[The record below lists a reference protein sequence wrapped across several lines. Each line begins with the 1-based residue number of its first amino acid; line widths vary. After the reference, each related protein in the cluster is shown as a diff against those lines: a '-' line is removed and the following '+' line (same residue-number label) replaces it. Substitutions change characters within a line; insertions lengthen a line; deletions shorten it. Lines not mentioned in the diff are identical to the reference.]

1 MLLFMFS
8 VYLETAAYQKKLRF
22 VRFFFNGKKK
32 NCAKDNRQTHKGAF
46 LWLTLAR
53 GVTLRTGRPSVT
65 NPCFIGFFKTEVATS
80 PSGTWQRLHRV
91 NQDLHGELEAQCQRQ
106 ELITRQI
113 QALKRSYGEA
123 KDAIRH
129 HEAEIRSLQA
139 RLGNAAAELAI
150 KEQALAKLQGELK
163 LEKDKVREQL
173 EERQQSEA
181 ALNAQ
186 LRTSERKLQ
195 SAEALL
201 LGRTQ
206 ELRDLERQ
214 QVLQRDRHKEVQ
226 QLQERIADLSQ
237 QLGASERAQR
247 LMEEKLQ
254 RNYELLLGSCERE
267 KQELLRSLA
276 EAEDRARAF
285 EGRLQEHEHQV
296 EALQEEKLSAGS
308 EGSEAVQRLEEQLE
322 MKEASIQK
330 LAEHVQSLRDE
341 RDLTQQRFQELLG
354 RVSLSDGDV
363 AALQE
368 KLRGREADYQSLE
381 HSFRRVAGQLQGAHT
396 RLQEKEEELRRLQ
409 DAHEKALER
418 EGRGLQQ
425 ALLGPS
431 TLGSSLDEED
441 EKLQAEGEIERRL
454 ATESLEDAEDSLA
467 RVGLQC
473 QTAGMP
479 LGLPCLE
486 LEDVAPGEDLGDSS
500 PSREEST
507 VPLRS
512 EVSSKPDQGA
522 PGIKRQRI
530 RFSTIQCQKYTHPD
544 GCEKTGASSM
554 SSDTSQERSPSEESM
569 SSEATPSSLPMPS
582 DPDAYLSIIHSL
594 ETKLYVTE
602 EKLKGVT
609 ARLESQ
615 QGQSQEALFAL
626 HQQWASTEARLCE
639 QLRASLLQV
648 TALAAQLEQERQARV
663 EAVESHVGE
672 LSDVQVKNSQAL
684 ACLESCREQLR
695 SLPGDAGA
703 GLLAGLESL
712 LMGAVQALHPR
723 PASTGETGFFEEEKA
738 PSQQLPHML
747 TLSEEQQLQLL
758 SEQIALEAALI
769 DQIADS
775 LRNTTSDMSQV
786 FLEIAQSGRWPL
798 ESESAVV
805 CPGAPADAWAKKV
818 LVDGEF
824 WSQVESL
831 SRHLETLGGEAA
843 SASGSRQ
850 PCARPAPAPALADA
864 TWVRAELSLAACSM
878 RESLHRRLRSIQE
891 TLQGTQAALQQHRCM
906 LQEVLGAYRTPAF
919 ERVMQ
924 QVSEALQLPLG
935 TRDGDQVSWAR
946 HPPVE
951 APSHQDPAGSLAC
964 PLSSQS
970 SGVLAAIQE
979 ELALQ
984 LKDKA
989 SLLGEISASL
999 TSLPSVEVL
1008 GDCRKLLQASQHL
1021 LRRACL
1027 GGLGQYSLL
1036 VQDAIL
1042 QAQVCYAACRIRLEY
1057 ENEFRGYKESWL
1069 GQRDPYEGHEQALGA
1084 LQGESKELLCKQKG
1098 EYLDVITFT
1107 QRENMELQ
1115 TKVAQLDQQQR
1126 RLELA
1131 HGEHGESLAAPPE
1144 QFKEEVVQVE
1154 GVLQA
1159 ACGRVRGQ
1167 PDTGARAEHDLGGR
1181 PVEQVQALEARFQL
1195 KVKEL
1200 QTIHEEELR
1209 ALQEHYSQTLR
1220 CLQETLCRYQ
1230 GQPPSGSLA
1239 SGEAESLAGLRER
1252 VRELEAQVDVLREE
1266 LEHQDPAG
1274 GMASLQE
1281 ERQRDLESLKV
1292 SAQSGRGAAGTG
1304 FSAPKALF
1312 PLDRLWAQGVPAE
1325 PGGGAPPH
1333 LQAVQTWTWRGSSPP
1348 NCPGRAKSGFSK
1360 DRGVCHTVSRATSH
1374 LPLRGR
1380 VQWGALCRNGY
1391 SLKEMQPSFPHTFEE
1406 VTFPQH
1412 IHPVSHPCW

>member
-1 MLLFMFS
+1 M
-8 VYLETAAYQKKLRF
+8 
-22 VRFFFNGKKK
+22 
-32 NCAKDNRQTHKGAF
+32 
-46 LWLTLAR
+46 TLAR

-129 HEAEIRSLQA
+129 HEAEIQSLQA
-139 RLGNAAAELAI
+139 RLGNTAAELAI
-150 KEQALAKLQGELK
+150 KEQALAKLQGELR

-173 EERQQSEA
+173 EERQHSEA

-186 LRTSERKLQ
+186 LRASERKLQ

-214 QVLQRDRHKEVQ
+214 QALQRDRHKEVQ
-226 QLQERIADLSQ
+226 QLQEHIADLSQ

-285 EGRLQEHEHQV
+285 EGRLQEHEHRV

-308 EGSEAVQRLEEQLE
+308 EGSEAVQRLEQQLE

-330 LAEHVQSLRDE
+330 LAKHVQSLRDE

-354 RVSLSDGDV
+354 RVTLSDGDV

-409 DAHEKALER
+409 DAHEKVLER
-418 EGRGLQQ
+418 EGQGLQQ
-425 ALLGPS
+425 ALLGTS
-431 TLGSSLDEED
+431 ALGSSLDEAD
-441 EKLQAEGEIERRL
+441 RKLQAEGEIERRL

-467 RVGLQC
+467 HVGLQC
-473 QTAGMP
+473 QTASMP
-479 LGLPCLE
+479 PGLPCLG
-486 LEDVAPGEDLGDSS
+486 LEDVTPGEELGDSS
-500 PSREEST
+500 PSREDSM
-507 VPLRS
+507 VLLRS
-512 EVSSKPDQGA
+512 EVSSKPDQGV
-522 PGIKRQRI
+522 PGVKRQRI
-530 RFSTIQCQKYTHPD
+530 RFYTIKCQKYTHPE
-544 GCEKTGASSM
+544 GCEKTRASSV

-569 SSEATPSSLPMPS
+569 SSEATPSSLPIPS

-615 QGQSQEALFAL
+615 QGQSQEALLAL
-626 HQQWASTEARLCE
+626 HQQWAGTEARLCE

-648 TALAAQLEQERQARV
+648 TALAAQLEQERQARA

-672 LSDVQVKNSQAL
+672 LNDFQVKNSQAL

-695 SLPGDAGA
+695 SLPGDAGTVP
-703 GLLAGLESL
+703 LAGLESL
-712 LMGAVQALHPR
+712 LVGAVQALRPR
-723 PASTGETGFFEEEKA
+723 PASTGEAGFSEEEKV

-747 TLSEEQQLQLL
+747 TLSEQEQLQLL

-775 LRNTTSDMSQV
+775 LRNTTLDVSQV
-786 FLEIAQSGRWPL
+786 FLEIAQSGRWLL

-805 CPGAPADAWAKKV
+805 CPEAPADAWAKKV

-831 SRHLETLGGEAA
+831 SRHLEMLGGEAA
-843 SASGSRQ
+843 SASGGRQ
-850 PCARPAPAPALADA
+850 SCTRPALAPALADA

-891 TLQGTQAALQQHRCM
+891 TLQGTQAALQQHKCM

-935 TRDGDQVSWAR
+935 TRDGDQVSWAGC
-946 HPPVE
+946 PPVE
-951 APSHQDPAGSLAC
+951 VPSHQDPAGSLAC

-999 TSLPSVEVL
+999 TSLPSVEAL

-1021 LRRACL
+1021 SRRACL
-1027 GGLGQYSLL
+1027 GGLGQYSSLL

-1042 QAQVCYAACRIRLEY
+1042 QAQVCYAACRVRLEY
-1057 ENEFRGYKESWL
+1057 ENELRSYKESWL
-1069 GQRDPYEGHEQALGA
+1069 GQGAPYQGHEQALGA
-1084 LQGESKELLCKQKG
+1084 LQGESEELLRKQKG
-1098 EYLDVITFT
+1098 EYLDMLTFA
-1107 QRENMELQ
+1107 QKENVELQ

-1131 HGEHGESLAAPPE
+1131 PGERLAAPPE
-1144 QFKEEVVQVE
+1144 RFKEEIHVE

-1159 ACGRVRGQ
+1159 ACGGARGQ
-1167 PDTGARAEHDLGGR
+1167 PDTGARAEQDLGGR

-1220 CLQETLCRYQ
+1220 CLQETLGHYQ
-1230 GQPPSGSLA
+1230 GQPLSGSPA
-1239 SGEAESLAGLRER
+1239 EGEAESVAGLRER
-1252 VRELEAQVDVLREE
+1252 VQELEAQVDILREE
-1266 LEHQDPAG
+1266 LEHKDPSG
-1274 GMASLQE
+1274 GVASLQE

-1292 SAQSGRGAAGTG
+1292 SKQSGRGGAGTG
-1304 FSAPKALF
+1304 FLAPNVLF
-1312 PLDRLWAQGVPAE
+1312 PLDCLWA
-1325 PGGGAPPH
+1325 
-1333 LQAVQTWTWRGSSPP
+1333 
-1348 NCPGRAKSGFSK
+1348 
-1360 DRGVCHTVSRATSH
+1360 SRAPSRARWGGPTVTSR
-1374 LPLRGR
+1374 L
-1380 VQWGALCRNGY
+1380 
-1391 SLKEMQPSFPHTFEE
+1391 
-1406 VTFPQH
+1406 
-1412 IHPVSHPCW
+1412 

>member
-1 MLLFMFS
+1 M
-8 VYLETAAYQKKLRF
+8 
-22 VRFFFNGKKK
+22 
-32 NCAKDNRQTHKGAF
+32 
-46 LWLTLAR
+46 TLAR

-139 RLGNAAAELAI
+139 RLGNTAAELAI
-150 KEQALAKLQGELK
+150 KEQALAKLQGELR

-173 EERQQSEA
+173 EERQHSEA

-186 LRTSERKLQ
+186 LRASERKLQ

-214 QVLQRDRHKEVQ
+214 QALQRDRHKEVQ

-285 EGRLQEHEHQV
+285 EGRLQEHEHRV

-308 EGSEAVQRLEEQLE
+308 KGSEAVQRLEQQLE

-354 RVSLSDGDV
+354 RVTLSDGDV

-409 DAHEKALER
+409 DAHEKVLER
-418 EGRGLQQ
+418 EGQGLQQ
-425 ALLGPS
+425 ALLGTS
-431 TLGSSLDEED
+431 ALGSSLDEAD
-441 EKLQAEGEIERRL
+441 GKLQAEGEIERRL

-467 RVGLQC
+467 HVGLQC
-473 QTAGMP
+473 QTASMP
-479 LGLPCLE
+479 PGLPCLG
-486 LEDVAPGEDLGDSS
+486 LEDVTPGEELGDSS
-500 PSREEST
+500 PSREDSM
-507 VPLRS
+507 VLLRS
-512 EVSSKPDQGA
+512 EVPSKPDQGV

-544 GCEKTGASSM
+544 GCEKTGASSV

-615 QGQSQEALFAL
+615 QGQSQEALLAL
-626 HQQWASTEARLCE
+626 HQQWAGTEARLCE

-648 TALAAQLEQERQARV
+648 TALAAQLEQERQARA

-672 LSDVQVKNSQAL
+672 LSDFQVKNSQAL
-684 ACLESCREQLR
+684 ACLESCQEQLR

-703 GLLAGLESL
+703 VPLAGLESL
-712 LMGAVQALHPR
+712 LVGAVQALRPR
-723 PASTGETGFFEEEKA
+723 PTSTGEAGFSEEEKV

-747 TLSEEQQLQLL
+747 TLSEQEQLQLL

-775 LRNTTSDMSQV
+775 LRNTTLDVSQV
-786 FLEIAQSGRWPL
+786 FLEIAQSGRWLL

-805 CPGAPADAWAKKV
+805 CPEAPADAWAKKV

-831 SRHLETLGGEAA
+831 SRHLEMLGGEAA
-843 SASGSRQ
+843 SASGGRQ
-850 PCARPAPAPALADA
+850 SCARPALAPALADA

-878 RESLHRRLRSIQE
+878 RESLHLRLRSIQE
-891 TLQGTQAALQQHRCM
+891 TLQGTQAALQQHKCM

-919 ERVMQ
+919 ERVME

-935 TRDGDQVSWAR
+935 TRDSDQVSWAGR
-946 HPPVE
+946 PLVE

-989 SLLGEISASL
+989 SLLREISASL
-999 TSLPSVEVL
+999 TSLPSVEAL

-1021 LRRACL
+1021 SRRACL
-1027 GGLGQYSLL
+1027 GGLGQYSSLL

-1057 ENEFRGYKESWL
+1057 ENELRGYKESWL
-1069 GQRDPYEGHEQALGA
+1069 GQGAPYQEHEQALGA
-1084 LQGESKELLCKQKG
+1084 LQGESKELLRKQKG
-1098 EYLDVITFT
+1098 EYLDMLTFA
-1107 QRENMELQ
+1107 QKENVELQ

-1126 RLELA
+1126 CLELA
-1131 HGEHGESLAAPPE
+1131 HGERLAASPE
-1144 QFKEEVVQVE
+1144 RFKEEIHVE

-1159 ACGRVRGQ
+1159 ACGRARGQ
-1167 PDTGARAEHDLGGR
+1167 PDAGARAEQDLGGR

-1195 KVKEL
+1195 KVREL

-1220 CLQETLCRYQ
+1220 CLQETLGHYQ
-1230 GQPPSGSLA
+1230 GQPLSGSPA
-1239 SGEAESLAGLRER
+1239 EGEAESVAGLRER
-1252 VRELEAQVDVLREE
+1252 VQELEAQVDILREE
-1266 LEHQDPAG
+1266 LEHKDPSG
-1274 GMASLQE
+1274 GVASLQE

-1292 SAQSGRGAAGTG
+1292 SKQSGWGGAGTG
-1304 FSAPKALF
+1304 FLAPNVLF
-1312 PLDRLWAQGVPAE
+1312 PFDCLWAS
-1325 PGGGAPPH
+1325 GGP
-1333 LQAVQTWTWRGSSPP
+1333 
-1348 NCPGRAKSGFSK
+1348 
-1360 DRGVCHTVSRATSH
+1360 SRA
-1374 LPLRGR
+1374 
-1380 VQWGALCRNGY
+1380 QWGA
-1391 SLKEMQPSFPHTFEE
+1391 PHSPPGCEGLDLVRFL
-1406 VTFPQH
+1406 
-1412 IHPVSHPCW
+1412 S